1 MFRRVRERLVH
12 KLEKDG
18 SGNPVN
24 LVKEFRRSAAG
35 QQQNKPSELRPPK
48 ICRQTAHYLLQHIL
62 FKEGMNSTTYEF
74 VFDRLRSIRQDLCV
88 QGHCDIQ
95 ESITVYQICVRF
107 HLLAL
112 YLFGSS
118 QNQFDMNFNFQQLL
132 ECLKELLK
140 FYPSDYQDEDQMEAY
155 GIYLLINL
163 GDQSA
168 INWGLNLPKKLRNH
182 ILIKTSI
189 ELNWLYL
196 QRNHVRFYR
205 IFQQLPLL
213 LKMAVFWN
221 VPYITSQVLNVMTTA
236 YNRTK
241 YPLKQLSKNICVEE
255 NTIRSLC
262 AQHNISTDIESIQ
275 FSKKDFTVP
284 QENLSWFDVPVIRN
298 GEMNPFSIF

>member
-1 MFRRVRERLVH
+1 MH

-48 ICRQTAHYLLQHIL
+48 VCRQTAHYLLQNIL
-62 FKEGMNSTTYEF
+62 FIEGMNSMTYEF
-74 VFDRLRSIRQDLCV
+74 VFDRLRSIRQDLTV
-88 QGHCDIQ
+88 QEHQDKQ

-107 HLLAL
+107 HILAL
-112 YLFGSS
+112 YIFGS
-118 QNQFDMNFNFQQLL
+118 QNHQFDMNFNFQQLL

-140 FYPSDYQDEDQMEAY
+140 FYQNTYQDEDQMEAY
-155 GIYLLINL
+155 ALYLLINL
-163 GDQSA
+163 GNQSA
-168 INWGLNLPKKLRNH
+168 INWALSLPTDLRKH
-182 ILIKTSI
+182 ILVKTSL

-205 IFQQLPLL
+205 ICQQLPLL

-221 VPYITSQVLNVMTTA
+221 IPYISSQTLTVMTTA

-241 YPLKQLSKNICVEE
+241 YPLKQLSKNLCIEE

-262 AQHNISTDIESIQ
+262 AQHNIATDSETIQ
-275 FSKKDFTVP
+275 FSKKDFKVP

-298 GEMNPFSIF
+298 GEETNPFSIF